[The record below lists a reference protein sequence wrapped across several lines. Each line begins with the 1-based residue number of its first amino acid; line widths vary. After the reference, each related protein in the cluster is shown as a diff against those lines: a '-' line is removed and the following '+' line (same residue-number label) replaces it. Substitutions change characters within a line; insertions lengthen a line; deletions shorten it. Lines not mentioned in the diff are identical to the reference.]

1 MLERQKRNDAREV
14 RVQRIRL
21 RDASGEELMHLSENL
36 GLSLNSDEMK
46 RIQRYFSE
54 LGRDP
59 TDIELQSIA
68 QAWSEHCC
76 YKSSKSVLRKFIFRT
91 ADSRCIC
98 NEDAGVV
105 EFDEEHA
112 YVVAFESH
120 NHPSCLFIHI

>member
-1 MLERQKRNDAREV
+1 MGLAGEGQQRHSDARKAKM

-21 RDASGEELMHLSENL
+21 RDASEEDLMRLSENL

-54 LGRDP
+54 KGRDP

-76 YKSSKSVLRKFIFRT
+76 YKSSKSILRKFIFST
-91 ADSRCIC
+91 ADSRCTVSYTHLTLPTK
-98 NEDAGVV
+98 A
-105 EFDEEHA
+105 
-112 YVVAFESH
+112 
-120 NHPSCLFIHI
+120 